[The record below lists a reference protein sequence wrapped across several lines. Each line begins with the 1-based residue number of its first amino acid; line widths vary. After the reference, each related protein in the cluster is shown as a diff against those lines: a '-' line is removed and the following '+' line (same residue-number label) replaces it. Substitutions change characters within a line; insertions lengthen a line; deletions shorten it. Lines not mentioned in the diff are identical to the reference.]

1 MTHQTNRRTFLKQTA
16 LAGAGF
22 WVAGSNTPAAPRSP
36 NEKLNIG
43 IIGAGG
49 RGAGNAGS
57 VSSENIVALCDVNEN
72 NLGKTSQRFP
82 KARTYVDFR
91 KLLDESKDLDA
102 VVVST
107 AEHTHAFATLPAI
120 QLGKHVY
127 CEKPLTHCVYE
138 ARVVAEAAKKHKVAT
153 QMGTQIHA
161 TDNYRR
167 VVELVQGNVIGPIRE
182 CYVWNDRD
190 WGGGDRPKDTPPVP
204 KYLHWDLF
212 LGPAPE
218 RPYHPIYFPGPAWYK
233 WWDFGNG
240 VLSDMGSHLI
250 DLAFWA
256 LKLRHPLSA
265 EAEGPPVHPETAP
278 RWLKVRWEFPARG
291 EMPPVVLHWC
301 HGGKHKELLTK
312 YGLPMVGS
320 GQLFLGE
327 KGMILSNYSLCQLFP
342 KDKFADFKAPT
353 PTIPPSI
360 GHHKEWIKACKTG
373 SPTLCNFDYSGALV
387 ESNLLGIAAYRVGKK
402 LEWDPVDLKAK
413 NCPEADRF
421 IRKTYRKGWSL
432 T

>member
-22 WVAGSNTPAAPRSP
+22 WVVGGSNQAASRSP

-72 NLGKTSQRFP
+72 NLGQTSKRFP

-91 KLLDESKDLDA
+91 KLLDESKDIDA

-127 CEKPLTHCVYE
+127 CEKPITHCVYE
-138 ARVVAEAAKKHKVAT
+138 ARVVAEAAKKQKVAT

-161 TDNYRR
+161 EPNYRR
-167 VVELVQGNVIGPIRE
+167 VVELVQANVVGPIRE

-190 WGGGDRPKDTPPVP
+190 WGGGDRPKETPPVP
-204 KYLHWDLF
+204 PYMHWDLF

-240 VLSDMGSHLI
+240 TLSDMGSHLI

-256 LKLRHPLSA
+256 LKLRHPLTA
-265 EAEGPPVHPETAP
+265 EAEGPPVHPETTP
-278 RWLKVRWEFPARG
+278 KWLKVRWEFPARG
-291 EMPPVVLHWC
+291 KMPPVVLHWC

-312 YGLPMVGS
+312 LGLPVWGS
-320 GQLFLGE
+320 GQLFVGE
-327 KGMILSNYSLCQLFP
+327 KGMILSDYGRRELFP
-342 KDKFADFKAPT
+342 KEKFADFKAPT

-360 GHHKEWIKACKTG
+360 GHHQEWIKACKTG
-373 SPTLCNFDYSGALV
+373 SPTLCNFNYSGALV
-387 ESNLLGIAAYRVGKK
+387 ESNLLGLAAYRVGQK
-402 LEWDPVDLKAK
+402 LEWDPVNLKAT
-413 NCPEADRF
+413 NCPEAERY